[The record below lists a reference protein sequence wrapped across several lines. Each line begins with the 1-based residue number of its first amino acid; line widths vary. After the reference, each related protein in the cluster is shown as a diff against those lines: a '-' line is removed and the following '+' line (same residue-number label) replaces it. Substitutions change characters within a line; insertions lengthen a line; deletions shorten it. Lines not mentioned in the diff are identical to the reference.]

1 MITEVFE
8 KFVCFFVF
16 WLTAAIITLVGIL
29 AAGLI
34 VYLVLVV
41 LYAIGGYYG

>member
-16 WLTAAIITLVGIL
+16 WFIATTITLIGVL